1 MQICERKV
9 VKNTLFT
16 ELCGTYLAIAYKSLL
31 LAEPRL
37 TKLLTCSAYKTHL
50 LVRLD
55 IRNPEELK
63 IITHLIKHI

>member
-16 ELCGTYLAIAYKSLL
+16 ELCGTYLAYKSLL

-37 TKLLTCSAYKTHL
+37 TKLTCSVYKTHL

-55 IRNPEELK
+55 IQNPKELK
-63 IITHLIKHI
+63 